1 MRCIYIGSLAVLGL
15 VSLTTD
21 ARTQT
26 PPSDTLTMDR
36 VVREVVRNNDRLK
49 AAAFMEEAARR
60 EVGPAGAWDDPML
73 MLGVQNLPSSFRFN
87 EDMMTMKMIGLSQ
100 VIPYA
105 GEKGLQSSAR
115 RAIADA
121 VGEERNQT
129 TLDLV
134 AAAKTAYVE
143 LYYHQRVIDDLNRQR
158 ELSEQIAVSVRSRVE
173 ANLAGMDELNAA
185 LAAMWRLD
193 AEILTHHNDA
203 HTAHHKLDALRGH
216 TSPDE
221 LPAVAPPSVKD
232 LPDTFLV
239 WTDSARVNYAPL
251 RQMLLR
257 GESYRLSAI
266 ASNRMSRWPMLELS
280 SSYGIRQDI
289 VMDDG
294 MVEPQDN
301 MWNFGATFSL
311 PIFKGRQEKQMARSM
326 TAMQRQM
333 EAEAAQL
340 AKDVDA
346 ELRALHMRAE
356 HFRDAAAMYEDK
368 IVPADD
374 EAFKT
379 ALAGYSSGRTS
390 LPDLLT
396 YALTIYRDRMTLT
409 DLRLAYASAV
419 LQSERYTSDASQYLT
434 DQGE

>member
-1 MRCIYIGSLAVLGL
+1 MKYSYIAVLIICATS
-15 VSLTTD
+15 SLYG
-21 ARTQT
+21 QT
-26 PPSDTLTMDR
+26 VPSDTLTMDR
-36 VVREVVRNNDRLK
+36 VVREVVRNNDRIK
-49 AAAFMEEAARR
+49 AAAFMEEAARQ

-100 VIPYA
+100 RLPYA
-105 GEKGLQSSAR
+105 GDKGLQAKSK
-115 RAIADA
+115 RALAEA
-121 VGEERNQT
+121 AAEERNQT
-129 TLDLV
+129 ALDLI

-143 LYYHQRVIDDLNRQR
+143 LYYHQRVIADLERQR

-173 ANLAGMDELNAA
+173 ANLAGMDELNAS

-203 HTAHHKLDALRGH
+203 HSAHHRLDALRGVI
-216 TSPDE
+216 SPDE
-221 LPAVAPPSVKD
+221 MPAVAPPSVSE

-251 RQMLLR
+251 RQMLHQT
-257 GESYRLSAI
+257 ESYRLNAL
-266 ASNRMSRWPMLELS
+266 ASNRMSWPMLELS
-280 SSYGIRQDI
+280 ASYGIREDL

-294 MVEPQDN
+294 MVEAQDN

-311 PIFKGRQEKQMARSM
+311 PIFKGRQEKQMAKSM
-326 TAMQRQM
+326 TAMQHQM
-333 EAEAAQL
+333 ESEAAQM

-356 HFRDAAAMYEDK
+356 HFRDAAAMYADK

-390 LPDLLT
+390 LPDLLN
-396 YALTIYRDRMTLT
+396 YAMTIYRDRMTLT
-409 DLRLAYASAV
+409 DLQLAYAASVFQA
-419 LQSERYTSDASQYLT
+419 ERYISDGAQYLT
-434 DQGE
+434 VQGE

>member
-1 MRCIYIGSLAVLGL
+1 MMKYSRIAVFVLCAASRL
-15 VSLTTD
+15 Y
-21 ARTQT
+21 AQA

-36 VVREVVRNNDRLK
+36 VVQEVVRNNDRLK

-87 EDMMTMKMIGLSQ
+87 EDMMTMKMVGLSQ
-100 VIPYA
+100 RLPYA
-105 GEKGLQSSAR
+105 GEKGLQAESK
-115 RAIADA
+115 RASADA
-121 VGEERNQT
+121 VAEERKQT
-129 TLDLV
+129 ALDLV

-143 LYYHQRVIDDLNRQR
+143 LYYHQRVIEDLKRQR
-158 ELSEQIAVSVRSRVE
+158 ELAEQIAASVRSRVE
-173 ANLAGMDELNAA
+173 ANLAGMDELNAS

-203 HTAHHKLDALRGH
+203 HTAHHQLDALRGVI
-216 TSPDE
+216 SPDDM
-221 LPAVAPPSVKD
+221 PAVAPPKVSD

-251 RQMLLR
+251 RQMLLTA
-257 GESYRLSAI
+257 ESYRLNAK
-266 ASNRMSRWPMLELS
+266 ASDRMSWPMLELS
-280 SSYGIRQDI
+280 ASYGIRQDL

-311 PIFKGRQEKQMARSM
+311 PIFKGRQERQMARSM

-333 EAEAAQL
+333 EAEAAQM

-346 ELRALHMRAE
+346 ELRALYMRAE
-356 HFRDAAAMYEDK
+356 HFRDAARMYEDK

-374 EAFKT
+374 EAYKT

-390 LPDLLT
+390 LPDLLN
-396 YALTIYRDRMTLT
+396 YAMTIYRDRMTLT
-409 DLRLAYASAV
+409 DLQLAYAVAV
-419 LQSERYTSDASQYLT
+419 YQAERYTADAGQYLT
-434 DQGE
+434 QAGE

>member
-1 MRCIYIGSLAVLGL
+1 MRHICIRCLVLGGL
-15 VSLTTD
+15 MVVA
-21 ARTQT
+21 ARANAQAT
-26 PPSDTLTMDR
+26 PSDTLSMDQ

-60 EVGPAGAWDDPML
+60 EIGPAGAWDDPML

-100 VIPYA
+100 RIPYS
-105 GEKGLQSSAR
+105 GEKGLQSKSKRSLAL
-115 RAIADA
+115 AAS
-121 VGEERNQT
+121 EERHQT
-129 TLDLV
+129 ALDLV

-143 LYYHQRVIDDLNRQR
+143 LYYHQRVIADLERQR
-158 ELSEQIAVSVRSRVE
+158 ELAEQIAVSVRSRVE

-203 HTAHHKLDALRGH
+203 HTAHHRLDALRGVI
-216 TSPDE
+216 SPDE
-221 LPAVAPPSVKD
+221 MPAAAPPTVAE
-232 LPDTFLV
+232 LPDTFIV

-251 RQMLLR
+251 RQMLNR
-257 GESYRLSAI
+257 AESYRLNAM
-266 ASNRMSRWPMLELS
+266 ASNRMSWPMLDLS
-280 SSYGIRQDI
+280 ASYGIRQDL
-289 VMDDG
+289 VMEDG

-333 EAEAAQL
+333 EAEAAQM

-356 HFRDAAAMYEDK
+356 HYRDAAAMYEDK

-379 ALAGYSSGRTS
+379 ALAGYSSGRTL
-390 LPDLLT
+390 LPVLLN
-396 YALTIYRDRMTLT
+396 YAMTIYRDRMKLT
-409 DLRLAYASAV
+409 DLQLAYASAV
-419 LQSERYTSDASQYLT
+419 YQSERYTSDAGRYLT
-434 DQGE
+434 IQGE

>member
-1 MRCIYIGSLAVLGL
+1 MKYSYIAVLIICATSPL
-15 VSLTTD
+15 Y
-21 ARTQT
+21 AQT
-26 PPSDTLTMDR
+26 VPSDTLTMDR
-36 VVREVVRNNDRLK
+36 VVQEVVRNNDRLK

-73 MLGVQNLPSSFRFN
+73 MLGVQNLPPSFRFD
-87 EDMMTMKMIGLSQ
+87 EEMMTMKMIGLSQ
-100 VIPYA
+100 RLPYA
-105 GEKGLQSSAR
+105 GEKGLQAKSK
-115 RAIADA
+115 RALADA
-121 VGEERNQT
+121 AIEERNQT
-129 TLDLV
+129 ALDLV

-143 LYYHQRVIDDLNRQR
+143 LYYHQRVIDDLERQR
-158 ELSEQIAVSVRSRVE
+158 ELAEQIAVSVRSRVE
-173 ANLAGMDELNAA
+173 ANLAGMDELNAS

-203 HTAHHKLDALRGH
+203 HSAHHQLDALRGVI
-216 TSPDE
+216 SPDE
-221 LPAVAPPSVKD
+221 MPAVAPPSVAE

-251 RQMLLR
+251 RQMLHQA
-257 GESYRLSAI
+257 ESYRLNAM
-266 ASNRMSRWPMLELS
+266 ASNRMSWPMLELS
-280 SSYGIRQDI
+280 ASYGIREDL

-326 TAMQRQM
+326 TAMQHQM
-333 EAEAAQL
+333 EAEAAQM

-346 ELRALHMRAE
+346 DLRALHMRAE
-356 HFRDAAAMYEDK
+356 HFRDAAAMYADK

-390 LPDLLT
+390 LPDLLN
-396 YALTIYRDRMTLT
+396 YAMTIYRDRMTLT
-409 DLRLAYASAV
+409 DLQLAYAAAV
-419 LQSERYTSDASQYLT
+419 YQAERYTADAGQYLT
-434 DQGE
+434 RSGE